1 MRALKKIFLFSIILI
16 INLIGCKKEDECFK
30 AIGINGEWV
39 WIESVGGIGGWT
51 LTPESEGI
59 MKKLI
64 IDDFKYKEFVNDSLV
79 LETEYELGI
88 SDETL
93 LGTEEKTFIRFES
106 GGEQAIVI
114 SDSELEL
121 IDQCFDCYN
130 HRFKRN

>member
-1 MRALKKIFLFSIILI
+1 M
-16 INLIGCKKEDECFK
+16 
-30 AIGINGEWV
+30 
-39 WIESVGGIGGWT
+39 
-51 LTPESEGI
+51 
-59 MKKLI
+59 
-64 IDDFKYKEFVNDSLV
+64 
-79 LETEYELGI
+79 GI

>member
-1 MRALKKIFLFSIILI
+1 MRALKIIFLFSFILI
-16 INLIGCKKEDECFK
+16 FNLIGCKKEDECFK
-30 AIGINGEWV
+30 AVGLNGEWV
-39 WIESVGGIGGWT
+39 WIESVGGFGGST
-51 LTPESEGI
+51 LTPDSERI

-93 LGTEEKTFIRFES
+93 LGTKEKTFIRFES
-106 GGEQAIVI
+106 GVEQAIVI